1 MKRKT
6 RKYRNKLNKSRRL
19 NGGRAGKLNKI
30 IPMDDSVPTLG
41 AGSFGT
47 LVLGFNPEI
56 AIKLI
61 NDVSGCIEMY
71 NEAKLQIRA
80 REILNTCIPEVKV
93 PEVHFIENKQIIYK
107 NKKYL
112 CGLGMTYI
120 PFPKGYNEC
129 VHITLGYY
137 GDDINTSW
145 GVETLKPVGPENP
158 TRGFF
163 ADANHLEDIWEQ
175 EGSDMTIE
183 QLATIMGRAT
193 GCLVRAGYLPLDVE
207 WIWSNGHPWLIDFG
221 MCKLGQMSLEEFLDY
236 PVYGPNA
243 DVYIPKQGDEGY
255 DAFMTGYFGI

>member
-1 MKRKT
+1 MA
-6 RKYRNKLNKSRRL
+6 L
-19 NGGRAGKLNKI
+19 I
-30 IPMDDSVPTLG
+30 G
-41 AGSFGT
+41 AGSFG
-47 LVLGFNPEI
+47 LVLHENDK
-56 AIKLI
+56 AIKLFY
-61 NDVSGCIEMY
+61 DCHDFAAVSYEAEMQL
-71 NEAKLQIRA
+71 KA
-80 REILNTCIPEVKV
+80 REILAGTVPDVRV
-93 PEVHFIENKQIIYK
+93 PEVYFTTHEIT
-107 NKKYL
+107 KYNAKSHL
-112 CGLGMTYI
+112 RGLAMEYVI
-120 PFPKGYNEC
+120 PPPYYNEC

-163 ADANHLEDIWEQ
+163 ADANHLEDIWDGEASPEQ
-175 EGSDMTIE
+175 ENTNMTIE

-207 WIWSNGHPWLIDFG
+207 WIWSGGRPWLIDFG

-255 DAFMTGYFGI
+255 DAFMTGYFGG